1 MSERLIKGSEPE
13 GSRIDIFEI
22 LMSYNLQ
29 KLVQNSFEFENN
41 TNFGFT
47 DIQDTYIGLMS
58 HWLTIYKWSNEKP
71 KQIIE

>member
-58 HWLTIYKWSNEKP
+58 H
-71 KQIIE
+71 